1 MNEIELKVNN
11 LLAQNNYKL
20 AYITKFG
27 AHLYGTNTENSD
39 IDIRGLYWPDI
50 KDLILE
56 KKLNSISYTTGS
68 NNTKNSS
75 DDFDIQ
81 MWSVNY
87 WLTLVNKGDTNA
99 IDLLFSMYSPS
110 KLVTDDKVKELL
122 IEFYDNPVQLIDLKN
137 TTGYIQ
143 YAYLQ
148 AKKYGLRGSR
158 IDILKKVKQFFQSK
172 VITES
177 DKQNRIIQYFDELLE
192 KYFES
197 SYLFEKLNSNNDR
210 CVYILGKGYHGSIKL
225 EEAINRLDVEY
236 NKYGERAILAEENK
250 GVDWKAV
257 SHALRAC
264 YQMLEL
270 IDTGF
275 LVYPL
280 KFAPQIL
287 EVKLGKKDWLTEVEP
302 LLAQLLNEVKSKIEN
317 VKLNDNVY
325 ENSKKVIFNY
335 YNQFLK

>member
-1 MNEIELKVNN
+1 MNKIIENNVND
-11 LLAQNNYKL
+11 LLVQNNCKL

-39 IDIRGLYWPDI
+39 IDVRGLYWPDI

-56 KKLNSISYTTGS
+56 KKLNSLSYTTGD
-68 NNTKNSS
+68 NKTKNNVN
-75 DDFDIQ
+75 DFDIQ

-87 WLTLVNKGDTNA
+87 WLSLVNKGDTNA

-110 KLVTDDKVKELL
+110 KLVDDNEVKKLL
-122 IEFYDNPVQLIDLKN
+122 IDFYDKPIELIDLKN

-158 IDILKKVKQFFQSK
+158 IDILKKSKQFFQSK
-172 VITES
+172 LTNEN
-177 DKQNRIIQYFDELLE
+177 DKYNRIVQYFDELLE
-192 KYFES
+192 KYYEP
-197 SYLFEKLNSNNDR
+197 SYLFEKVNNNDR
-210 CVYILGKGYHGSIKL
+210 CIYILGKGYHGSIKL
-225 EEAINRLDVEY
+225 EEAINRLDAEY

-257 SHALRAC
+257 SHAVRAC

-270 IDTGF
+270 IDTEF
-275 LVYPL
+275 LIYPL
-280 KFAPQIL
+280 KAAPEIL
-287 EVKLGKKDWLTEVEP
+287 EIKLGHKDWLTEVEP
-302 LLAQLLNEVKSKIEN
+302 LLAELLNKVKLKIEN
-317 VKLNDNVY
+317 IKENDKVY
-325 ENSKKVIFNY
+325 ENSQKIIFNY
-335 YNQFLK
+335 YDMFLR

>member
-1 MNEIELKVNN
+1 MNKIIENNVND
-11 LLAQNNYKL
+11 LLVQNNCKL

-39 IDIRGLYWPDI
+39 IDVRGLYWPDI

-56 KKLNSISYTTGS
+56 KKLNSLSYTTGD
-68 NNTKNSS
+68 NKTKNNVN
-75 DDFDIQ
+75 DFDIQ

-87 WLTLVNKGDTNA
+87 WLSLVNKGDTNA

-110 KLVTDDKVKELL
+110 KLVDDNEVKKLL
-122 IEFYDNPVQLIDLKN
+122 IDFYDKPIELIDLKN

-158 IDILKKVKQFFQSK
+158 IDILKKSKQFFQSK
-172 VITES
+172 LTNEN
-177 DKQNRIIQYFDELLE
+177 DKYNRIVQYFDELLE
-192 KYFES
+192 KYYEP
-197 SYLFEKLNSNNDR
+197 SYLFEKVNNNDR
-210 CVYILGKGYHGSIKL
+210 CIYILGKGYHGSIKL
-225 EEAINRLDVEY
+225 EEAINRLDAEY

-257 SHALRAC
+257 SHAVRAC

-270 IDTGF
+270 IDTEF
-275 LVYPL
+275 LIYPL
-280 KFAPQIL
+280 KAAPEIL
-287 EVKLGKKDWLTEVEP
+287 EIKLGHKDWLTEVEP
-302 LLAQLLNEVKSKIEN
+302 LLAELLNKVKLKIEN
-317 VKLNDNVY
+317 IKENDKVY
-325 ENSKKVIFNY
+325 ENSQKIIFNY
-335 YNQFLK
+335 YDIFLR